1 MTHYVGPR
9 ATYTATSGHE
19 ACARCGG
26 RGSLR
31 YAPTGRHVSRAYYG
45 ETAFLANLLPLRG
58 HGAHPGVGRRSS
70 SSPVDA
76 R

>member
-9 ATYTATSGHE
+9 ATYTAPSGHE
-19 ACARCGG
+19 SCARCGG

-45 ETAFLANLLPLRG
+45 ETAFWRTCSLCRG
-58 HGAHPGVGRRSS
+58 TGHIQE
-70 SSPVDA
+70 
-76 R
+76 